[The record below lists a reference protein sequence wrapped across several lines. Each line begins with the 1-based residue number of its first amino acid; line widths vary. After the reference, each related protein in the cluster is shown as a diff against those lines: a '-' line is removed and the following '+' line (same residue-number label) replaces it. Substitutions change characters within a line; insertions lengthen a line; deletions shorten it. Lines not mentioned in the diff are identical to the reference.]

1 MKVGDVVQYEN
12 YSWEVKSIYVEDAF
26 NSTVTST
33 DQLHSSEIK
42 EARVKLSKLNVDWGS
57 QSANVF
63 LTSIWKPEQ
72 KLKLPAIWNDND
84 LVPSKLK

>member
-12 YSWEVKSIYVEDAF
+12 CSWEVKSIYVEDAF

-63 LTSIWKPEQ
+63 LTRIWKPEQ
-72 KLKLPAIWNDND
+72 ELKLPAIWNDND
-84 LVPSKLK
+84 FVPSKLK